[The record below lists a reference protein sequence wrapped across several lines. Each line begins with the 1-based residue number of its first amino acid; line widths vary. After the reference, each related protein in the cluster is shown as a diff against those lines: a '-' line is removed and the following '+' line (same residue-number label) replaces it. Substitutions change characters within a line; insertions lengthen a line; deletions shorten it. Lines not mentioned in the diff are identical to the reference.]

1 MSESTA
7 DMRSEPVEDRK
18 HGEDPSRAQGTS
30 RSAGKPM
37 RPPQSAG
44 DARSARAL

>member
-18 HGEDPSRAQGTS
+18 HGEDPSTGSGHIEER
-30 RSAGKPM
+30 GKPM
-37 RPPQSAG
+37 HPPQSAG
-44 DARSARAL
+44 DARSARAS